1 MKSLSVLLIVF
12 VAVAFSSVGCAPARQ
27 AAAEEGAAE
36 GIPASETGYTRD
48 SIYEWQDRTFRQLA
62 Y

>member
-1 MKSLSVLLIVF
+1 MKSFFAFSLVF
-12 VAVAFSSVGCAPARQ
+12 VAIAFSFVGCTPRQ
-27 AAAEEGAAE
+27 AADEGAAE